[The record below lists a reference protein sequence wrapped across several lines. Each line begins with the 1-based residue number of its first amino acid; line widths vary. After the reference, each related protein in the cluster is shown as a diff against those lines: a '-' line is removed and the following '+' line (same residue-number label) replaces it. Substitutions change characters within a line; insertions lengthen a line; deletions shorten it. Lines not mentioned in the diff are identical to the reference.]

1 MKYAGIARI
10 AGLILVT
17 ILSIVED
24 VEATRSVYDATRYE
38 KIIVPQVAGQLLR
51 QPSAEEKWQELLLS
65 LPALQDQNLDS
76 EVARRSVLDA
86 QGQVP
91 LVEEYTRD
99 IWSKVTR
106 LRNLDACGS
115 ATSSDTN
122 VKDGLYSETHL
133 YIFVSESVPSA
144 TIKNYLRDMEG
155 LGAVLVLR
163 GVIGTDF
170 SKFIPTSRWAQS
182 LLCAS
187 TSDQDCYTTSVEI
200 NPNLYKL
207 FNIQDVPT
215 VVYVP
220 NIINTFSHTK
230 IDSKDA
236 ITLSWIGDISLHY
249 VLEQFLLERPF
260 DPLLNNYLDKLNT
273 LDCDK

>member
-1 MKYAGIARI
+1 MDCLLPHRRREQNWRKFARPGLPKPIGRRYAAMKYAGIARI

-24 VEATRSVYDATRYE
+24 VEATRSFYDATRYE

-115 ATSSDTN
+115 ASSSDTN
-122 VKDGLYSETHL
+122 VEDGLYSKHL
-133 YIFVSESVPSA
+133 YIFVSESFRR
-144 TIKNYLRDMEG
+144 L
-155 LGAVLVLR
+155 
-163 GVIGTDF
+163 
-170 SKFIPTSRWAQS
+170 
-182 LLCAS
+182 
-187 TSDQDCYTTSVEI
+187 
-200 NPNLYKL
+200 
-207 FNIQDVPT
+207 
-215 VVYVP
+215 
-220 NIINTFSHTK
+220 
-230 IDSKDA
+230 
-236 ITLSWIGDISLHY
+236 
-249 VLEQFLLERPF
+249 
-260 DPLLNNYLDKLNT
+260 
-273 LDCDK
+273 

>member
-91 LVEEYTRD
+91 LVEEYTQ
-99 IWSKVTR
+99 
-106 LRNLDACGS
+106 
-115 ATSSDTN
+115 
-122 VKDGLYSETHL
+122 
-133 YIFVSESVPSA
+133 
-144 TIKNYLRDMEG
+144 
-155 LGAVLVLR
+155 
-163 GVIGTDF
+163 IG
-170 SKFIPTSRWAQS
+170 RAH
-182 LLCAS
+182 
-187 TSDQDCYTTSVEI
+187 V
-200 NPNLYKL
+200 
-207 FNIQDVPT
+207 
-215 VVYVP
+215 
-220 NIINTFSHTK
+220 
-230 IDSKDA
+230 
-236 ITLSWIGDISLHY
+236 
-249 VLEQFLLERPF
+249 
-260 DPLLNNYLDKLNT
+260 
-273 LDCDK
+273 